1 MAGHPVAPVERVLSA
16 IQVVRG
22 QRVMLD
28 ADLAALYG
36 VSTKRLNEQVRRNRR
51 RFPED
56 FMFRLTVQE
65 AGLLRSQFATS
76 KPGRGGR
83 RFPPFA
89 FTEHGAVMLA
99 SVLNTPIA
107 VAASLQVVRAF
118 NHHRCQRARRSDEP
132 QGLGWG

>member
-1 MAGHPVAPVERVLSA
+1 MAGHHVVPVDRVVS
-16 IQVVRG
+16 IIHVIRG

-28 ADLAALYG
+28 ADLAARYG
-36 VSTKRLNEQVRRNRR
+36 VTTKRLNEQARRNRD

-56 FMFRLTVQE
+56 FMFQLTVRE
-65 AGLLRSQFATS
+65 AGLLRSQIATS

-83 RFPPFA
+83 RFRAHA

-118 NHHRCQRARRSDEP
+118 RVA
-132 QGLGWG
+132 